1 MTKEEVLQRANDYCN
16 ERSYDKE
23 TLTDEFKDKFAEF
36 FAKRHES
43 AGIDDEGILDEIKF
57 NLDTA
62 KSAAAKGITLKQT
75 GFNSKES
82 EYKNKITE
90 LENKIAGIQKTPKP
104 QEHQFELPQ
113 DVKDR
118 LERLE
123 KFENEQSKQEKRKA
137 IMEIAKKNIQQKL
150 HGSFDEFASE
160 YDVKLDKDDKEQA
173 DALVLKFQKI
183 FKDSIG
189 EIKPLAPRQVQQ
201 RDEEALSSIPKV
213 KVC

>member
-1 MTKEEVLQRANDYCN
+1 MNKEEVLQRANDYCN

-82 EYKNKITE
+82 EYKNKIAE
-90 LENKIAGIQKTPKP
+90 LESKLKDPKS
-104 QEHQFELPQ
+104 QQQQQQQFELP
-113 DVKDR
+113 DEVKNKLAEWEAFKD
-118 LERLE
+118 E
-123 KFENEQSKQEKRKA
+123 KSKQDKRKS
-137 IMEIAKKNIQQKL
+137 ILELAKKNVRENL
-150 HGSFDEFASE
+150 HGSFEKFAENFEVS
-160 YDVKLDKDDKEQA
+160 LDKEDKEQA
-173 DALVLKFQKI
+173 ETLVSKYQSVMQSTLG
-183 FKDSIG
+183 D
-189 EIKPLAPRQVQQ
+189 IKPLAPRQVQH
-201 RDEEALSSIPKV
+201 RDEEAMASIPVV

>member
-1 MTKEEVLQRANDYCN
+1 MTKEDVLQRANDYCD

-23 TLTDEFKDKFAEF
+23 TLTDEFKEKFAEF

-43 AGIDDEGILDEIKF
+43 DGIDDEGIMDEIKF

-75 GFNSKES
+75 NFSTKE
-82 EYKNKITE
+82 TE
-90 LENKIAGIQKTPKP
+90 LNKQIEELKKKIAKP
-104 QEHQFELPQ
+104 QGQIVELPQ

-123 KFENEQSKQEKRKA
+123 KFEKEQSKQEKRKA
-137 IMEIAKKNIQQKL
+137 VLALAKKNVREDY
-150 HGSFDEFASE
+150 HSSFAE
-160 YDVKLDKDDKEQA
+160 YAEDFDVDLDKDEKEQA
-173 DALVLKFQKI
+173 DALVAKYQKVMRPT
-183 FKDSIG
+183 IG
-189 EIKPLAPRQVQQ
+189 DIKPFAPRQVQK
-201 RDEEALSSIPKV
+201 RDEELLDSIKEV

>member
-90 LENKIAGIQKTPKP
+90 LENKIAGIQKPPKP

-123 KFENEQSKQEKRKA
+123 QFEKEQSKQEKRKT
-137 IMEIAKKNIQQKL
+137 IMELAKKSVREDY
-150 HGSFDEFASE
+150 HSSFAE
-160 YDVKLDKDDKEQA
+160 YAADFEVDLTKDDKEQA
-173 DALVLKFQKI
+173 DALVAKYQKVMRPT
-183 FKDSIG
+183 IG
-189 EIKPLAPRQVQQ
+189 DIKPLAPVQVQK

>member
-1 MTKEEVLQRANDYCN
+1 MTKEDVLQRANDYCD

-23 TLTDEFKDKFAEF
+23 TLTDEFKEKFAEF

-43 AGIDDEGILDEIKF
+43 DGIDDEGIMDEIKF

-75 GFNSKES
+75 NFSTKE
-82 EYKNKITE
+82 TE
-90 LENKIAGIQKTPKP
+90 LNKQIEELKKKIAKP
-104 QEHQFELPQ
+104 QGQIVELPQ

-123 KFENEQSKQEKRKA
+123 KFEKEQSKQEKRKA
-137 IMEIAKKNIQQKL
+137 VLALAKKNVREDY
-150 HGSFDEFASE
+150 HSSFAE
-160 YDVKLDKDDKEQA
+160 YAEDFDVDLDKDEKEQA
-173 DALVLKFQKI
+173 EALVAKYQKVMRPT
-183 FKDSIG
+183 IG
-189 EIKPLAPRQVQQ
+189 DIKPFAPRQVQK
-201 RDEEALSSIPKV
+201 RDEELLDSIKEV